1 VKQAKIGYLKN
12 HLSKYVD
19 HVRDGGEVVIY
30 DRDTAV
36 ARIVPLAP
44 SRSGGADQDRLAR
57 LERKGLIR
65 RGQEPAGPAA
75 TRERRP
81 SASAPSKARALATVP
96 GSVLADLLHER
107 GTSL

>member
-1 VKQAKIGYLKN
+1 MKQANIGHLKN
-12 HLSKYVD
+12 QLSKYVD

-36 ARIVPLAP
+36 ARMVPLAP
-44 SRSGGADQDRLAR
+44 PSGGDADQERLAG

-65 RGQEPAGPAA
+65 RGHQAA
-75 TRERRP
+75 AASHP
-81 SASAPSKARALATVP
+81 SNRTLAAVP
-96 GSVLADLLHER
+96 GSVLADLLAER